1 MQQPDSNSMN
11 SHYSLKP
18 EAIAI
23 LGADDKQGIL
33 AGLAEVMA
41 KAWGLDA
48 GLVLEHLDER
58 ERLGSTGFGRSV
70 AIPHARIPG
79 LKRSVAGVIRLTKP
93 VDFASADGMPV
104 DLVFGLLSPEQC
116 GAMHL
121 HALASI
127 SRLLRDERVHEALAE
142 APDAEAIYCLLTN
155 AMDRDAA

>member
-1 MQQPDSNSMN
+1 MI
-11 SHYSLKP
+11 SHYAMKP
-18 EAIAI
+18 EAVAI
-23 LGADDKQGIL
+23 MSADDKQGIL
-33 AGLAEVMA
+33 TGLAGLMA
-41 KAWGLDA
+41 RAWDLDA
-48 GLVLEHLDER
+48 ALVLEQLDER
-58 ERLGSTGFGRSV
+58 EKLGSTGFGRSV

-79 LKRSVAGVIRLTKP
+79 LKRSVGGLIRLTRP

-142 APDAEAIYCLLTN
+142 APDADAMYSLLTN
-155 AMDRDAA
+155 AMDQDAA